1 MLYFLTAVDTI
12 NSLKLKKKQ
21 NSAAVEQDVLLYKR
35 TFPGG
40 PEGVAGGDLW
50 GRTAGEHVTELR
62 HHETSRPV
70 PGKEEGTPD

>member
-1 MLYFLTAVDTI
+1 MLHFLTAVDTI
-12 NSLKLKKKQ
+12 NSLKLKKQ

-50 GRTAGEHVTELR
+50 TAGEHVTELR